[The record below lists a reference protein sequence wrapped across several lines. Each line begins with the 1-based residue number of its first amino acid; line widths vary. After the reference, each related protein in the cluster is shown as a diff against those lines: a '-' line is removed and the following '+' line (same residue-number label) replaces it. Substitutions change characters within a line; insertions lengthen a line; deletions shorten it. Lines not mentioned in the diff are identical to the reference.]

1 MKEFFKIIITTI
13 IVGLIGA
20 IGMWGVITNE
30 SDTELGWRIWGWLLA
45 MVIIVIPTASFWT
58 KQVGKVIDLDV

>member
-30 SDTELGWRIWGWLLA
+30 SDTELGWQIWGWLLA

-58 KQVGKVIDLDV
+58 K

>member
-1 MKEFFKIIITTI
+1 
-13 IVGLIGA
+13 
-20 IGMWGVITNE
+20 MWGVITNE
-30 SDTELGWRIWGWLLA
+30 SDTELGWQIWGWLLA